1 MSTQDPDLLA
11 TLTDEEREA
20 MADDGLNDQ
29 DRDALARVA
38 GGADDSAG
46 DADDGDDDDG
56 DDDTGDEGDGNDNGA
71 DGADADP
78 APAADEGPAPADA
91 QTADAAAP
99 AADAA
104 SDELV
109 QYDAQLPAD
118 FNEKWEGLKTRA
130 SEINQKFNDGE
141 IDLAERDAELA
152 QLQEEREA
160 MVLTRARVENL
171 QELNRQNAQALWN
184 RQIKN
189 LFSVAAR
196 EGIDYGKD
204 QEKAADLD
212 LFVKQL
218 AANPKNADKDGN
230 WFLNEA
236 HKRVKALHNIATV
249 ASQDP
254 ATRIKNA
261 KDARKPPLDGAP
273 ASLAAVP
280 GSDGPGDVSDEF
292 ADVLSLEG
300 QAYEDAIARM
310 TPAQRE
316 KFLQG

>member
-38 GGADDSAG
+38 EGASDAG
-46 DADDGDDDDG
+46 DDDGEDDEEGDDGDDGED
-56 DDDTGDEGDGNDNGA
+56 
-71 DGADADP
+71 DGADDAAADP
-78 APAADEGPAPADA
+78 APAADQVDAPDGAQDA
-91 QTADAAAP
+91 VDSAP

-109 QYDAQLPAD
+109 QYDAELPAD
-118 FNEKWEGLKTRA
+118 FNEKWDGLKTRA

-152 QLQEEREA
+152 KLQEEREA

-171 QELNRQNAQALWN
+171 QELNRQNAQNLWH

-189 LFSVAAR
+189 LFNTAAR
-196 EGIDYGKD
+196 EGIDYAKD
-204 QEKAADLD
+204 QEKAMDLD

-218 AANPKNADKDGN
+218 AQNPKNADKDGN
-230 WFLNEA
+230 WFLAEA
-236 HKRVKALHNIATV
+236 HKRVKALHNITTR
-249 ASQDP
+249 QDP
-254 ATRIKNA
+254 ETRIKQA
-261 KDARKPPLDGAP
+261 KDARKPPLDGVP
-273 ASLAAVP
+273 QNLAAVP
-280 GSDGPGDVSDEF
+280 GADGPGDVSDEF